1 MCFACT
7 VIPMT
12 ISFGARAHVKHI
24 ERRDKA
30 LARGEAPPKFV
41 TVTTL
46 QTATAVA
53 VVGLVVVAVLY
64 HTTVAPAIGTG

>member
-12 ISFGARAHVKHI
+12 ISFSARAHAKHI

-30 LARGEAPPKFV
+30 LAHGEIPPKFV
-41 TVTTL
+41 RMDVIAKGL
-46 QTATAVA
+46 AVA
-53 VVGLVVVAVLY
+53 GLATVALVY
-64 HTTVAPAIGTG
+64 HATTVEQPAIFL